1 LANASYIPLTTFTQ
15 EDARHVVEA
24 RFPNGVGTGRCDRR
38 LHHSHRKSRAQG
50 SRNEGRAGFVAHR
63 DAAKNLLDK
72 KISD

>member
-1 LANASYIPLTTFTQ
+1 
-15 EDARHVVEA
+15 VEA

-72 KISD
+72 